1 MNKVR
6 ILIVEDELIIAEDM
20 KDILKDLGY
29 SVVGITGQEDEAKRM
44 LIATEPDLAILDIT
58 LGKNQSGLEIADFI
72 NQNVFIPFVFCTS
85 YADKNTVT
93 KAKDLHP
100 NGYLIKP
107 FNKDDLYSAIEV
119 ALSNFSL
126 KPESEDKGYQDVK
139 NLIMKDSLF
148 IKEGSVYQKV
158 TFPEIM
164 WVSPEGNYSIIHLK
178 GDSKFVVRMPLKDFH
193 AQLPKDRFF
202 RTHRSYIVNVEQISA
217 INSNNVFVDG
227 NEIPLGKSFRDVL
240 LSQLRKLQ

>member
-1 MNKVR
+1 MKKVR

-20 KDILKDLGY
+20 KDILEDLGY
-29 SVVGITGQEDEAKRM
+29 LVVGITAEAQEAKRM
-44 LIATEPDLAILDIT
+44 LVATEPDMAILDIT
-58 LGKNQSGLEIADFI
+58 LGKDQSGLDIADFI

-85 YADKNTVT
+85 YADKSTVT

-107 FNKDDLYSAIEV
+107 FDRDDLFAAIEV
-119 ALSNFSL
+119 ALSNFSIKSEL
-126 KPESEDKGYQDVK
+126 EDLPLESS
-139 NLIMKDSLF
+139 NLMMNDALF

-158 TFPEIM
+158 TFQEIM

-178 GDSKFVVRMPLKDFH
+178 DDNKFVVRMPLKDFH
-193 AQLPKDRFF
+193 AQLPNERFF
-202 RTHRSYIVNVEQISA
+202 RTHRSYVVNLEHISG

-227 NEIPLGKSFRDVL
+227 NEIPLGKSFREVL
-240 LSQLRKLQ
+240 LSKLRKIQ

>member
-20 KDILKDLGY
+20 KDILEDLGY
-29 SVVGITGQEDEAKRM
+29 SVVGITADEHEANRM
-44 LIATEPDLAILDIT
+44 LVATEPDLAILDIT
-58 LGKNQSGLEIADFI
+58 LGKDQSGLNVADFI
-72 NQNVFIPFVFCTS
+72 NQNIFIPFIFCTS
-85 YADKNTVT
+85 YADKSTVT

-107 FNKDDLYSAIEV
+107 FDKDDLYSAIEV
-119 ALSNFSL
+119 ALSNFSI
-126 KPESEDKGYQDVK
+126 KPESDDQPQDVK
-139 NLIMKDSLF
+139 NLIMKDALF
-148 IKEGSVYQKV
+148 IKEGNVYQKV

-178 GDSKFVVRMPLKDFH
+178 GDNKFVVRMPLKDFH

-217 INSNNVFVDG
+217 INSNSVFVDG